1 MPQRRFGLLTLTGIM
16 LAALGCSSDRGAPF
30 APSGA
35 ILALRILNPAM
46 VVNGVTTII
55 VTADQSSGAPVA
67 DGTEVAMTAANG
79 TLSQRTLRTQA
90 GQASVT
96 YTAASV
102 SGLDMV
108 SASAGGAQAEL
119 SVRVASTAAAE
130 VQLSARPETLPAG
143 GGTST
148 ITAVLLDAAGAP
160 VIGAPVSF
168 TATSGTLDAT
178 SVVSDSAGKAASAI
192 DTVEPSTIR
201 ATVEGGPSAEYFMA
215 VRGVLSISA
224 TSRPAEP
231 QVGDAVTFT
240 IRARQGGGTTPAGRL
255 NVSYGDGKRS
265 QQRLERRTTITH
277 VYSSAGAYTAE
288 IEFVANSGDTANTT
302 ATVVVMPVPVTF
314 AMVVSSSP
322 AQPQAG
328 DLVTFTVTT
337 TQSDG
342 GRPSGQ
348 VRIAYGDGGTHQQPL
363 NGTATMTHAYAA
375 AGSFTA
381 EVLFTAPDGTT
392 ARAAVTVVV
401 QPVNPPPPLGGNDE
415 IDLRT
420 VIWLHHDV
428 SSWSQTSTITR
439 ITHGNPPI
447 CIEHTKAGAW
457 PAIDDG
463 GTVVEG
469 NPWVFVQ
476 ISGQWYAATYEWL
489 RPGQTCK
496 SLDAGDMA
504 GHIKVAPLDSWR
516 PRSGEVVGFMVSTPA
531 RFGPDGPKN
540 ERSNVVLFAWP

>member
-35 ILALRILNPAM
+35 ILALRILNPAT
-46 VVNGVTTII
+46 VVNEVTTIV
-55 VTADQSSGAPVA
+55 VTASQGSGAPVA
-67 DGTEVAMTAANG
+67 DGTEVAVTAAKG
-79 TLSQRTLRTQA
+79 TLSQHKLRTQG

-96 YTAASV
+96 YTAPSV
-102 SGLDMV
+102 SGLDLV
-108 SASAGGAQAEL
+108 SASAGGALAEL
-119 SVRVASTAAAE
+119 SVRVASAAAAE

-148 ITAVLLDAAGAP
+148 ITAVLVDATGAP
-160 VIGAPVSF
+160 VIGATVLF
-168 TATSGTLDAT
+168 TATSGTLNAT
-178 SVVSDSAGKAASAI
+178 SVVSDSAGKAAVAI
-192 DTVEPSTIR
+192 ETVEPATVQ
-201 ATVEGGPSAEYFMA
+201 ATVEGGPGAEHFLA
-215 VRGVLSISA
+215 VRGVLSVSV

-240 IRARQGGGTTPAGRL
+240 VTARQGGGTTPTGRL
-255 NVSYGDGKRS
+255 KVSYGDGKRF
-265 QQRLERRTTITH
+265 QQRLERRTTIRH

-288 IEFVANSGDTANTT
+288 IEFVADSGDTANTT
-302 ATVVVMPVPVTF
+302 ATVVVVPVPVTF
-314 AMVVSSSP
+314 AVVVSSRP
-322 AQPQAG
+322 VQPQAG

-342 GRPSGQ
+342 GRPNGQ
-348 VRIAYGDGGTHQQPL
+348 VRIAYGDGSTHQQPI

-381 EVLFTAPDGTT
+381 EVQFTAPDGTT
-392 ARAAVTVVV
+392 ARASVTVVV
-401 QPVNPPPPLGGNDE
+401 QPVDPPPPPGGPDE
-415 IDLRT
+415 IDLST

-428 SSWSQTSTITR
+428 SGWAQTSTITR
-439 ITHGNPPI
+439 ITHGDPPI

-457 PAIDDG
+457 PALDDG

-516 PRSGEVVGFMVSTPA
+516 PRTGEVVGFMVSKPA
-531 RFGPDGPKN
+531 RFGPEGPKN
-540 ERSNVVLFAWP
+540 ERSNVVRFVWP